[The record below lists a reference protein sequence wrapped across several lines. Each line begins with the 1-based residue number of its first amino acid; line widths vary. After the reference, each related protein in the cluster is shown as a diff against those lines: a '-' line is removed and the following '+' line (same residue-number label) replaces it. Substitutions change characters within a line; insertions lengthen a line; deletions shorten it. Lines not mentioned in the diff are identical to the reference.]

1 MKKYILTALS
11 FFLFQMGFCQ
21 IIDVLSFSEYL
32 GYVKK
37 YHPIV
42 KQANLIFSESEAK
55 LLKARGSFDP
65 KLEVDYDSKKFKNTE
80 YFDKLNTTFKIPTW
94 YGLEL
99 KGSFEQNSGIFL
111 NPENNVPTNGLYN
124 VGLSVSVARGLLIND
139 RIATLKQARLY
150 EKQAIADNQLLVNEI
165 LYKASK
171 SYFNWLKTYQ
181 EKKVYEEFLNNAN
194 LRLQGIKRSYY
205 LGEKPAIDT
214 TEARIAFNNRKL
226 NLEKAKLNYI
236 KASLELSNFLWIND
250 IPVEVETNIVPDIQ
264 IKNYIDD
271 ALQTNSI
278 ALGIDLESH
287 PKLQSL
293 DYKYKSLEVERR
305 LKRNNLLP
313 QIDLQYNFLSETPEI
328 ISTFNTANYKAGL
341 AINFPLF
348 LRKERAELK
357 LVNYKLQ
364 AIDFD
369 KQATSLALKNKLNT
383 VQQEINSYQNQISI
397 ADGIVSDYII
407 LLKGEE
413 RKFEI
418 GESSLFLINS
428 RESKLI
434 ENKLQLIELENSLLN
449 SKGKLFNTFGIE
461 SNKKTATL

>member
-1 MKKYILTALS
+1 MAEI
-11 FFLFQMGFCQ
+11 GFSQ
-21 IIDVLSFSEYL
+21 GIEVLSFSEYL

-42 KQANLIFSESEAK
+42 KQANLIISESEAK

-65 KLEVDYDSKKFKNTE
+65 KLEVDYDRKKFKNTE
-80 YFDKLNTTFKIPTW
+80 YFDKLNTAFKIPTW
-94 YGLEL
+94 YGVEL
-99 KGSFEQNSGIFL
+99 KGNFEQNSGVFL
-111 NPENNVPTNGLYN
+111 NPESNVPNDGLYN
-124 VGLSVSVARGLLIND
+124 LGISVSVARGLLINE
-139 RIATLKQARLY
+139 RMATLKQAKLFQ
-150 EKQAIADNQLLVNEI
+150 KQAKADNQLLVNSI

-171 SYFNWLKTYQ
+171 TYFQWLKNYQ
-181 EKKVYEEFLNNAN
+181 EKRVYEEFLDNAE
-194 LRLQGIKRSYY
+194 LRLKGIKRSYE

-214 TEARIAFNNRKL
+214 TEANIALNNRKL

-236 KASLELSNFLWIND
+236 KASLELSNFLWIED
-250 IPVEVETNIVPDIQ
+250 IPVEIQTNIVPDTK
-264 IKNYIDD
+264 IKNYIDNV
-271 ALQTNSI
+271 LQIDRI
-278 ALGIDLESH
+278 ALYLDIENH

-293 DYKYKSLEVERR
+293 DYKYKGLDIERR

-313 QIDLQYNFLSETPEI
+313 KIDLQYNFLSETPEI
-328 ISTFNTANYKAGL
+328 INTFNVANYKAGL
-341 AINFPLF
+341 SIRFPLF

-357 LVNYKLQ
+357 LSNYKLQ

-369 KQATSLALKNKLNT
+369 RQATSLGLKNKLNT
-383 VQQEINSYQNQISI
+383 VKQEISSYQSQIAI
-397 ADGIVSDYII
+397 ADNIVSDYTI

-434 ENKLQLIELENSLLN
+434 ENKLKLIELENSLLN
-449 SKGKLFNTFGIE
+449 SKGKLFNVLGV
-461 SNKKTATL
+461 

>member
-1 MKKYILTALS
+1 MKKYILHTLS

-21 IIDVLSFSEYL
+21 EIDVLSFSEYL

-42 KQANLIFSESEAK
+42 KQANLIISESEAK

-65 KLEVDYDSKKFKNTE
+65 KLEVDYDRKKFKETE

-94 YGLEL
+94 YGIEL
-99 KGSFEQNSGIFL
+99 KGNFENNSGVFL
-111 NPENNVPTNGLYN
+111 NPEADVPTNGLYN
-124 VGLSVSVARGLLIND
+124 VGVSVSVARGLLIND
-139 RIATLKQARLY
+139 RMATLKQAKLY
-150 EKQAIADNQLLVNEI
+150 EKQAQADNQLLVNEM

-194 LRLQGIKRSYY
+194 LRLQGIKRSCH

-226 NLEKAKLNYI
+226 NLEKAKLNYT

-250 IPVEVETNIVPDIQ
+250 IPVEVKTNIVPDVQ
-264 IKNYIDD
+264 ITNYIDD
-271 ALQTNSI
+271 VLKTNTI
-278 ALGIDLESH
+278 ALGIDLGSH

-293 DYKYKSLEVERR
+293 DYKYKGLEVERR

-313 QIDLQYNFLSETPEI
+313 QIDLQYNFLSETPET
-328 ISTFNTANYKAGL
+328 ISTFNTVNYKAGL

-357 LVNYKLQ
+357 LTNYKLQ

-369 KQATSLALKNKLNT
+369 KQAKSLALKNKLNT

-397 ADGIVSDYII
+397 ADSIVSDYII

-413 RKFEI
+413 RKFDI

-434 ENKLQLIELENSLLN
+434 ENKLKVIELENSLLIA
-449 SKGKLFNTFGIE
+449 KGKLFNTLGFI
-461 SNKKTATL
+461 SI